1 MVNIFQNPAKTV
13 PMKADD
19 QTVRVDLD
27 VNDIGGDKA
36 HLARIKNMSDGKL
49 NISHVPNAGST
60 MGGK

>member
-27 VNDIGGDKA
+27 QNDIGGRKA
-36 HLARIKNMSDGKL
+36 YLATIKPKTEGL
-49 NISHVPNAGST
+49 TISHVPNAST
-60 MGGK
+60 MPGGSK